1 MIMGSQRMYNPNGG
15 FSEYLYIQK
24 GDIIKSSNGVEG
36 KVVEKING
44 TSFDGLPTFS
54 NTREVYLKVN
64 DKGEVVQA
72 RVYKDRKPVCDFDFD
87 HEHTNP
93 KSGEKFP
100 PGVVH
105 VQEWKQ
111 RSNGGFYRDS
121 KHARYMSN
129 DEISRY
135 GELIKIVNST
145 VKLRP

>member
-1 MIMGSQRMYNPNGG
+1 MGSQRKYNPSGG

-24 GDIIKSSNGVEG
+24 GDVIRASNGVEG
-36 KVVEKING
+36 KVVEKIDG
-44 TSFDGLPTFS
+44 SSYDGLPIFS
-54 NTREVYLKVN
+54 NSREVYFKVN

-72 RVYKDRKPVCDFDFD
+72 RIYKDRKPVCDFDFD

-93 KSGEKFP
+93 KSGERFQS
-100 PGVVH
+100 GVVH

-111 RSNGGFYRDS
+111 KPNGDWYRDS

-129 DEISRY
+129 VEMLRY
-135 GELIKIVNST
+135 GELIKLVNPD